1 MSLPTGYTELEY
13 LQSSGTQYIDT
24 GFKPNHDTRVICKGC
39 LDVDESAQWLFGA
52 RHSASQANFGFC
64 TYKSKYYAYYN
75 TSGKAF
81 DTSLNTSGIL
91 TVDCNK
97 NTAELTA
104 NGMTDTVT
112 ASLTINKTFECDYP
126 LVLFACNTRGTISA
140 ASAVIYSCKIY
151 DDGVLV
157 RDYIPCKNA
166 SGAAGF
172 YDVVNGVFYP
182 NSGSGSFIEGDEV
195 SRVPDAPSNLPDTPS
210 NLAVQVMGSDAVLS
224 WNADENAVG
233 YRIYRRTELIG
244 ETGDTQYRLTGLEKY
259 TSHTYSV
266 SSYDEETESEAAAV
280 SFFVN
285 GSENPLSDLI
295 TDRTAADVTVRTKK
309 GSYNASDMNRVSA
322 AAEYVRGII
331 RSFGYTLPD
340 GVKRR
345 WAENDIPDAAELERH
360 LADVLS
366 VDAINYAAEKLILPQ
381 SMNRLTYEG
390 ANTIEK
396 FLRMIGEAAER
407 IPEAYI
413 YSDEIYGGENY

>member
-24 GFKPNHDTRVICKGC
+24 GFKPNQDTRVVCKGS
-39 LDVDESAQWLFGA
+39 LDFNESTQWLFGA
-52 RHSASQANFGFC
+52 RYMASRDNYGFC
-64 TYKSKYYAYYN
+64 TNNNKYYAYYN
-75 TSGKAF
+75 TNGKAF
-81 DTSLNTSGIL
+81 DTSLNTSGIIE
-91 TVDCNK
+91 VDCDK
-97 NTAELTA
+97 DTAKLTA
-104 NGMTDTVT
+104 NGITGTVT
-112 ASLTINKTFECDYP
+112 GASGTFSCNFP
-126 LVLFACNTRGTISA
+126 LVLFACNTRNTISA
-140 ASAVIYSCKIY
+140 SPAVIYSCKIY
-151 DDGVLV
+151 DNGTLV

-166 SGAAGF
+166 GGTAGL
-172 YDVVNGVFYP
+172 YDTVNGVFYQ
-182 NSGSGSFIEGDEV
+182 NSGSGTFIEGAEV
-195 SRVPDAPSNLPDTPS
+195 SYVPDAPSNLT
-210 NLAVQVMGSDAVLS
+210 AQVTGSDAVLT
-224 WNADENAVG
+224 WEADENADG
-233 YRIYRRTELIG
+233 YRVYREPELIG
-244 ETGDTQYRLTGLEKY
+244 EIGEAQYRLTGLEKY
-259 TSHTYSV
+259 TVYVFAVSAYNEYGESDKVSV
-266 SSYDEETESEAAAV
+266 SFYID
-280 SFFVN
+280 
-285 GSENPLSDLI
+285 GGRPLSDLI

-366 VDAINYAAEKLILPQ
+366 VDVLDYAAEKLILPQ
-381 SMNRLTYEG
+381 SMNRFTYEG